1 MRSNHEP
8 TVLYETVHGSRAY
21 GLAQE
26 GSDTDLKGVVVGPAR
41 WYFGFRGGPEQVEL
55 SPDHVRYELRK
66 LLRLVAKANPTVLE
80 VLFTEPE
87 DHRVITPWGERL
99 LAERERFLTKR
110 VAGSFGGYAMQQ
122 LRRIE
127 THRRWL
133 LHPPK
138 EEPTR
143 EAFGLPERKPIP
155 RDQLGAAEALI
166 ERGEAPALSDSFLEV
181 LAREKRYRSARK
193 QWDQFRHWQKARNP
207 DRAALEAAH
216 GYDTKHAMHLIRLQR
231 MAVEIL
237 ETGKVIVRRP
247 DRESLLRVRHG
258 ALAYDALIEEA
269 RGNVER
275 IRAAAERST
284 LPEEPDEE
292 AIEALGAAIIEE
304 VLLERSGR

>member
-1 MRSNHEP
+1 MAQDHEP

-41 WYFGFRGGPEQVEL
+41 WYYGFRGGPEQVEL

-66 LLRLVAKANPTVLE
+66 LLTLVAKANPTVLE

-87 DHRVITPWGERL
+87 DHRVMTPWGERL

-138 EEPTR
+138 EAPTR
-143 EAFGLPERKPIP
+143 DAFGLPERKPIP
-155 RDQLGAAEALI
+155 RDQLGAVETLI
-166 ERGEAPALSDSFLEV
+166 ERGDAPALSESFLEV
-181 LAREKRYRSARK
+181 LAREKRYRSAK
-193 QWDQFRHWQKARNP
+193 KEWDQYCHWKKSRNP
-207 DRAALEAAH
+207 ARAALEAEH
-216 GYDTKHAMHLIRLQR
+216 GYDTKHAMHLTRLQR

-237 ETGKVIVRRP
+237 ETGEVIVRRP
-247 DRESLLRVRHG
+247 DRDSLLAIRRG
-258 ALAYDALIEEA
+258 ELSYEALIEEA
-269 RGNVER
+269 RANVAR
-275 IRAAAERST
+275 IRDAAERST
-284 LPEEPDEE
+284 LPEEPDED
-292 AIEALGAAIIEE
+292 AIESLGITIVEE
-304 VLLERSGR
+304 VLTARRAR

>member
-1 MRSNHEP
+1 MAHDHEP

-26 GSDTDLKGVVVGPAR
+26 GSDTDLKGVVVGPSR

-55 SPDHVRYELRK
+55 HADHVRYELRK

-80 VLFTEPE
+80 ILFTEPE
-87 DHRVITPWGERL
+87 DHRVMTPWGERL
-99 LAERERFLTKR
+99 LAERERFLTRR

-138 EEPTR
+138 ARPSR

-155 RDQLGAAEALI
+155 RDQLGAIETLI
-166 ERGEAPALSDSFLEV
+166 ERGEAPALSESFLEV
-181 LAREKRYRSARK
+181 LAREKRYRSAK
-193 QWDQFRHWQKARNP
+193 KEWDQFCHWKKARNP
-207 DRAALEAAH
+207 ERAALEAEH

-237 ETGKVIVRRP
+237 ESGEVIVRRP
-247 DRESLLRVRHG
+247 DRDSLMAIRRG
-258 ALAYDALIEEA
+258 ALSYDALIEEA
-269 RGNVER
+269 RENGDR
-275 IRAAAERST
+275 IRAAAERSA
-284 LPEEPDEE
+284 LPDDPDEE
-292 AIEALGAAIIEE
+292 AIEALGIAIIEE
-304 VLLERSGR
+304 VLASRRKP